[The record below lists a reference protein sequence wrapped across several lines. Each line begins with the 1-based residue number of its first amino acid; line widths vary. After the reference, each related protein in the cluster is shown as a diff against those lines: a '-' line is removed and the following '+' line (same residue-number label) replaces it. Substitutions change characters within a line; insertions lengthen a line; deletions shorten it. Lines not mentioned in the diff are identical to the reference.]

1 MPEITPGTVI
11 ANRYTVGDRLGS
23 GGMADVYLTH
33 DAELGRNVALKV
45 LHRRFSDD
53 PGFVDR
59 FRLEAQ
65 SAAGLQHPNI
75 VSVFDRG
82 DWDGTSWIAMEY
94 LPGTTLKEVVRQDA
108 PLEPARA
115 TRIALQISQAVAFAH
130 RAGVVHRDIKPQNVM
145 IGPDDRAT
153 VTDFGIARAG
163 AAGVTEAG
171 SILGTAHYISPEQA
185 QGHDAGPQADVYSIG
200 IVLYEML
207 TGRVPFD
214 AESPVAIAMQQVT
227 AEPPPPSATVP
238 GIPTDLE
245 ALTLQCLA
253 KDPLIRPA
261 GADELVVRLDAI
273 SERLRVSAD
282 PGATVAFGAASV
294 TTAMAAAASSEAP
307 ISAGDSPPPEVPRSN
322 EDLEEGDSSKR
333 KWWIAGG
340 ITAAL
345 AVAGIG
351 LFLLVKP
358 APQITMPLVVGKDI
372 QTATTIISNAGFTS
386 APDIQKVQSNQPKGR
401 VIKQNP
407 LANAKVGTDAKVV
420 LTVSDG
426 PGDVQIPT
434 VADLKASEAQAKLEK
449 LGFKV
454 VVRQKASNDVE
465 KGNAIGTDPAA
476 GVSVVKGTEITL
488 FASSGA
494 APIDVPD
501 VTQQDVASAR
511 STLQGAGFV
520 VTTSKK
526 EVCDQ
531 TAGTVIS
538 QSPSGGT
545 KAPKGSTVSLL
556 VTADDQCA
564 DIPAVTGQTQA
575 DATVTLTDA
584 GFKVRT
590 SGVGPNAV
598 GTNPAEGT
606 RALKGST
613 VTVTL
618 GT

>member
-11 ANRYTVGDRLGS
+11 ADRYTVGDRLGS
-23 GGMADVYLTH
+23 GGMADVYLAH

-65 SAAGLQHPNI
+65 SAAGLQHPNV

-94 LPGTTLKEVVRQDA
+94 LPGTTLKEVIRQSA
-108 PLEPARA
+108 PLDPARA
-115 TRIALQISQAVAFAH
+115 TRIALQVSQAVAFAH
-130 RAGVVHRDIKPQNVM
+130 RAGVIHRDIKPQNVM

-163 AAGVTEAG
+163 ASGVTEAG

-185 QGHDAGPQADVYSIG
+185 QGHDAGPQADVYSVG

-214 AESPVAIAMQQVT
+214 AETPVAIAMQQVT
-227 AEPPPPSATVP
+227 TEPQAPSAIVP

-253 KDPLIRPA
+253 KDPALRPA

-282 PGATVAFGAASV
+282 PGATVAFGATAA
-294 TTAMAAAASSEAP
+294 TTAMAAGAAA
-307 ISAGDSPPPEVPRSN
+307 AAATTAQAQTTPPPPSSVDNDASQQDSN
-322 EDLEEGDSSKR
+322 R

-340 ITAAL
+340 IAAAL
-345 AVAGIG
+345 AIAG
-351 LFLLVKP
+351 LAMFLLFKP
-358 APQITMPLVVGKDI
+358 GPEVTMPLVVGKDV
-372 QTATTIISNAGFTS
+372 QTATTIIANAGFKA
-386 APDIQKVQSNQPKGR
+386 APEIQKVQSNQPKGH

-407 LANAKVGTDAKVV
+407 LANAKVSEDAKVV

-434 VADLKASEAQAKLEK
+434 VADLKAADAQSKLEK

-454 VVRQKASNDVE
+454 SVRQKASADVD

-476 GVSVVKGTEITL
+476 GVSVVRGTEVTL
-488 FASSGA
+488 FVSTGA
-494 APIDVPD
+494 PQVLVPD
-501 VTQQDVASAR
+501 VKGRQVDDARAS
-511 STLQGAGFV
+511 LQGAGFV
-520 VTTSKK
+520 VGPTNT
-526 EVCDQ
+526 Q
-531 TAGTVIS
+531 TDSSPSGTVIA
-538 QSPSGGT
+538 QSPEAGT
-545 KAPKGSTVSLL
+545 KADKGST
-556 VTADDQCA
+556 
-564 DIPAVTGQTQA
+564 I
-575 DATVTLTDA
+575 TLTVSKGPA
-584 GFKVRT
+584 PTT
-590 SGVGPNAV
+590 SS
-598 GTNPAEGT
+598 
-606 RALKGST
+606 ST
-613 VTVTL
+613 TSSSSST
-618 GT
+618 TTTTT

>member
-23 GGMADVYLTH
+23 GGMADVYLAH
-33 DAELGRNVALKV
+33 DSELGRNVALKV

-65 SAAGLQHPNI
+65 SAAGLQHPNV

-94 LPGTTLKEVVRQDA
+94 LQGTTLKEVIRQSG
-108 PLEPARA
+108 PLDPARA

-130 RAGVVHRDIKPQNVM
+130 RAGVIHRDIKPQNVM

-185 QGHDAGPQADVYSIG
+185 QGQDAGPQSDVYSIG

-214 AESPVAIAMQQVT
+214 AETPVAIAMQQVT
-227 AEPPPPSATVP
+227 AEPQPPSALVP

-245 ALTLQCLA
+245 ALTQQCLS
-253 KDPLIRPA
+253 KDPSLRPA

-273 SERLRVSAD
+273 SERLRVSSDA
-282 PGATVAFGAASV
+282 GATVAFGATAA
-294 TTAMAAAASSEAP
+294 TTAMAAGTAAAATTALSG
-307 ISAGDSPPPEVPRSN
+307 AGQTPPQNNPSGEQ
-322 EDLEEGDSSKR
+322 EESSSK

-345 AVAGIG
+345 AVAGIA

-358 APQITMPLVVGKDI
+358 APQITMPLVVGKDL
-372 QTATTIISNAGFTS
+372 QTATTIISNAGFTG
-386 APDIQKVQSNQPKGR
+386 APEIQRVQSNEPKGR

-407 LANAKVGTDAKVV
+407 LANAKVANDAKVV

-434 VADLKASEAQAKLEK
+434 VADLKAAEAQAKLEK

-454 VVRQKASNDVE
+454 SVRQKASPDVE

-476 GVSVVKGTEITL
+476 GVSVVKGTEVTL
-488 FASSGA
+488 FVSSGA

-501 VTQQDVASAR
+501 VTQQDVAGAR
-511 STLQGAGFV
+511 STLQTAGFV
-520 VTTSKK
+520 VTTTNK
-526 EVCDQ
+526 ETCDQ
-531 TAGTVIS
+531 TAGIVLS

-545 KAPKGSTVSLL
+545 KAPKGSTVNLV
-556 VTADDQCA
+556 VTADDQCVE
-564 DIPAVTGQTQA
+564 IPSVTGQPIA
-575 DATVTLTDA
+575 NATATLKAA
-584 GFKVRT
+584 GFKVAT
-590 SGVGPNAV
+590 TGVGPNAAS
-598 GTNPAEGT
+598 TKPAEGT
-606 RALKGST
+606 SALKGST

-618 GT
+618 GP

>member
-33 DAELGRNVALKV
+33 DSELGRNVALKV

-65 SAAGLQHPNI
+65 SAAGLQHPNV

-94 LPGTTLKEVVRQDA
+94 LPGTTLKEVIRNDA
-108 PLEPARA
+108 PLDPARA
-115 TRIALQISQAVAFAH
+115 TRIALQVSQAVAFAH

-185 QGHDAGPQADVYSIG
+185 QGQDAGPQADVYSIG

-253 KDPLIRPA
+253 KDPIIRPA
-261 GADELVVRLDAI
+261 GADELVVRLDSI

-282 PGATVAFGAASV
+282 PGATVAFGATAA
-294 TTAMAAAASSEAP
+294 TTAMATAAA
-307 ISAGDSPPPEVPRSN
+307 AGAVTAGGDTPPPEAPTNGEPSDG
-322 EDLEEGDSSKR
+322 EDSKR

-340 ITAAL
+340 ITAAV
-345 AVAGIG
+345 AIAGIA

-358 APQITMPLVVGKDI
+358 APQITMPLVVGKDM
-372 QTATTIISNAGFTS
+372 QTATTIVSNAGFTS

-407 LANAKVGTDAKVV
+407 LANAKVANDAKVT

-434 VADLKASEAQAKLEK
+434 VADLKADEAQAKLEK

-454 VVRQKASNDVE
+454 VVRQKASTDVA

-476 GVSVVKGTEITL
+476 GVSVVKGTEVTL
-488 FASSGA
+488 FVSTGA

-520 VTTSKK
+520 VTTSNK
-526 EVCDQ
+526 ETCDQ
-531 TAGTVIS
+531 TAGTVLS

-545 KAPKGSTVSLL
+545 KAAKGSTVSLV

-564 DIPAVTGQTQA
+564 DIPAVAGQTQA

>member
-33 DAELGRNVALKV
+33 DSELGRNVALKV

-65 SAAGLQHPNI
+65 SAAGLQHPNV

-94 LPGTTLKEVVRQDA
+94 LPGTTLKEVIRNDA
-108 PLEPARA
+108 PLDPARA
-115 TRIALQISQAVAFAH
+115 TRIALQVSQAVAFAH

-185 QGHDAGPQADVYSIG
+185 QGQDAGPQADVYSIG

-253 KDPLIRPA
+253 KDPIIRPA
-261 GADELVVRLDAI
+261 GADELVVRLDSI

-282 PGATVAFGAASV
+282 PGATVAFGATAA
-294 TTAMAAAASSEAP
+294 TTAMATAAAAGAVTAGGDTPPSEAP
-307 ISAGDSPPPEVPRSN
+307 TNGEPSDD
-322 EDLEEGDSSKR
+322 EDSKR

-340 ITAAL
+340 ITAAV
-345 AVAGIG
+345 AIAGIA

-358 APQITMPLVVGKDI
+358 APQITMPLVVGKDV
-372 QTATTIISNAGFTS
+372 QTATTIVSNAGFTS

-407 LANAKVGTDAKVV
+407 LANAKVANDAKVT

-434 VADLKASEAQAKLEK
+434 VADLKADEAQAKLEK

-454 VVRQKASNDVE
+454 VVRQKASTDVA

-476 GVSVVKGTEITL
+476 GVSVVKGTEVTL
-488 FASSGA
+488 FVSTGA

-520 VTTSKK
+520 VTTSNK
-526 EVCDQ
+526 ETCDQ
-531 TAGTVIS
+531 TAGTVLS

-545 KAPKGSTVSLL
+545 KAAKGSTVSLV

-564 DIPAVTGQTQA
+564 DIPAVAGQTQA